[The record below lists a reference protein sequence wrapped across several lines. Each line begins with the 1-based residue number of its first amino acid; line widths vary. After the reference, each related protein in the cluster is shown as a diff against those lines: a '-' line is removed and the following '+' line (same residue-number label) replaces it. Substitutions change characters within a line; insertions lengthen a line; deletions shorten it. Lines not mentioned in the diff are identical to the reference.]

1 MLVLMLA
8 LSLSLSLSLSP
19 KSFHE
24 LLLNVKLLQSCIRD
38 KQYLIV
44 SIVMSKCLNIRYRKS

>member
-8 LSLSLSLSLSP
+8 LSLSLSLSP